1 MLTNKAPSAMVTGS
15 RPESLRG
22 GGVEVMVS
30 PGIQQVSVVARKD
43 PSLTRE
49 WGCQNNLRAA
59 TLLGKCVF

>member
-1 MLTNKAPSAMVTGS
+1 
-15 RPESLRG
+15 LRG

-30 PGIQQVSVVARKD
+30 PGVQQVSVVAKKD

-59 TLLGKCVF
+59 TLLGKCIF